1 MSPYDA
7 TELCSVFSL
16 PFQPGSFHFH
26 FILNIKRLASA
37 ESIAAASSVHP
48 QRDWDQEGQVWKEKN
63 KRTTGTLLTKSFR
76 YQTVVK
82 WVLFLFHL
90 LNVELPVLGASSSL
104 RGSQYDPG
112 VSQIVPE
119 ATLRWLHIPI
129 DRKLGRHIENILMM
143 FTGCVNRYFTFINQ
157 LPSGMSN
164 IESFFPFSSLQLP
177 ALWLTF
183 CFCGLYQPAGRIIR
197 E

>member
-7 TELCSVFSL
+7 TELSSVFSL

-26 FILNIKRLASA
+26 FILDIKRLASA

-48 QRDWDQEGQVWKEKN
+48 QRVWDQEGQVWKEKN
-63 KRTTGTLLTKSFR
+63 KRTTGTLPTKSFL

-82 WVLFLFHL
+82 RVLFLFHL
-90 LNVELPVLGASSSL
+90 LNMELPVLWALSSL
-104 RGSQYDPG
+104 KSSQYDPG

-119 ATLRWLHIPI
+119 ATLQWLHIPI

-143 FTGCVNRYFTFINQ
+143 FTGCLNRYFTFINQ

-177 ALWLTF
+177 ALWLTL
-183 CFCGLYQPAGRIIR
+183 CFCGLYQPTGRIIR